1 MFPGDWTFMLK
12 LGQLQANQDTLV
24 GHWENASW
32 TSKASC
38 EAGEVAGADLRGLR
52 RPFNSDWEGL

>member
-1 MFPGDWTFMLK
+1 MLK